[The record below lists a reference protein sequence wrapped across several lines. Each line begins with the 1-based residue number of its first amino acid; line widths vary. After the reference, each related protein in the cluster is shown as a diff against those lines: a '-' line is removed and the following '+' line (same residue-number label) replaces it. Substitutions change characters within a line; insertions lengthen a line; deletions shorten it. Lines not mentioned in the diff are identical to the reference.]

1 MTEHTHKDA
10 FTEHLF
16 EYRSVERRK
25 LILSLSITLIV
36 MVVELVGGILTH
48 SIALISDAGH
58 MFTHSFAIGL
68 SLVAIAI
75 ARQPPCHHRTFGLY
89 RAEVL
94 AAFVNG
100 LVLLAIV
107 GIIIYEAI
115 VRVLQPK
122 DVLSVTMFII
132 GFIGLGVNVAS
143 ILILHG
149 SHKEDLNVKSVFY
162 HMVADAVSSVA
173 IVFGAVIIHIT
184 GWNIID
190 PLLSFGISVMILIWA
205 WGILRE
211 SGKILLEMAPT
222 GLTSETII
230 EDIKKTF
237 PEVKELYNT
246 HVWTITSNMLVFTTH
261 IFFHETGSASRHRE
275 SITRIAQYL
284 AREYQIIESTIE
296 IVVHPDAV
304 CEVPQE

>member
-1 MTEHTHKDA
+1 MPEHKHEGA

-16 EYRSVERRK
+16 EYRSVERQK
-25 LILSLSITLIV
+25 LALSLSITFIV

-100 LVLLAIV
+100 LFLLAII
-107 GIIIYEAI
+107 GIIVYEAI
-115 VRVLQPK
+115 MRILQPR
-122 DVLSVTMFII
+122 DVLSITMFVI
-132 GFIGLGVNVAS
+132 GFIGLGVNVVS

-173 IVFGAVIIHIT
+173 IVVGAVIIHIT

-190 PLLSFGISVMILIWA
+190 PLLSIGISVMIFIWA

-261 IFFHETGSASRHRE
+261 ILLHDTKSASRNRE
-275 SITRIAQYL
+275 LITRIAQYL
-284 AREYQIIESTIE
+284 ARKYEVIESTIE
-296 IVVHPDAV
+296 IVAHPEAV
-304 CEVPQE
+304 CEVPKE

>member
-1 MTEHTHKDA
+1 MTEHRHEGA

-25 LILSLSITLIV
+25 LILSLSITLVV
-36 MVVELVGGILTH
+36 MVVELVGGILTN

-58 MFTHSFAIGL
+58 MFTHSFALGL

-107 GIIIYEAI
+107 GIIGYEAI
-115 VRVLQPK
+115 MRILQPR
-122 DVLSVTMFII
+122 DVLSITMFVI

-173 IVFGAVIIHIT
+173 IVVGAVIIHIS

-190 PLLSFGISVMILIWA
+190 PLLSIGISVMIFIWA

-261 IFFHETGSASRHRE
+261 ILFHDTGSASRHRE

-284 AREYQIIESTIE
+284 VREYQVIESTIE
-296 IVVHPDAV
+296 IVAQSGAV

>member
-1 MTEHTHKDA
+1 MTEHRHEGA

-25 LILSLSITLIV
+25 LILSLSITLVV

-107 GIIIYEAI
+107 GIIGYEAI
-115 VRVLQPK
+115 MRILQPR
-122 DVLSVTMFII
+122 DVLSITMFVI

-173 IVFGAVIIHIT
+173 IVVGAVIIHIS

-190 PLLSFGISVMILIWA
+190 PLLSIGISVMIFIWA

-261 IFFHETGSASRHRE
+261 ILFHDTGSASRHRE

-284 AREYQIIESTIE
+284 VREYQVIESTIE
-296 IVVHPDAV
+296 IVAQSGAV